1 MQRPPDPRFPIFLF
15 SFHLLVL
22 FLRNLTL
29 KKDLL
34 VQVSLHN
41 VSSVLY
47 KDGLQAVTF
56 DYSEYSVCES
66 YLHVTW
72 GAVFSSFGHRFS
84 LLRQSMAKAP
94 WTHTTLFYFETRSQ
108 VFQAGLK
115 LDEWLGMT
123 LNL

>member
-1 MQRPPDPRFPIFLF
+1 
-15 SFHLLVL
+15 
-22 FLRNLTL
+22 
-29 KKDLL
+29 LL
-34 VQVSLHN
+34 VQVSLYN

-94 WTHTTLFYFETRSQ
+94 WTHPTLFYFETRSQ

-115 LDEWLGMT
+115 LDEWLRQEDPVFKACLSHRINT
-123 LNL
+123 RPVWAT